1 MAATLT
7 HDRDDLSR
15 RIARA
20 NRRALAAELD
30 RLTRYAHPCD
40 VPTYRRQARKLR
52 AVA

>member
-1 MAATLT
+1 MTT
-7 HDRDDLSR
+7 TTRDDLDA

-52 AVA
+52 TAANA